1 MKYLLAFSIFIFSL
15 EVSAQIRVES
25 ERDREG
31 NVVLTAI
38 NSSMS
43 QYTIQVEFP
52 VLQNLRVMGGTSLVA
67 VSNPGQTRI
76 GTLKPI
82 NENQSTNYS
91 YSFTYVKGSIYGKS
105 KVDPIYL
112 IPVAEGT
119 EVLGMMMTHLE
130 NTIRPDAKNDM
141 YVGVSFRFDN
151 ETEIVAPRK
160 GIVVEMEMDREEGKE
175 NLAFDRGENYIEILH
190 PDGTIS
196 KIMVLKGNSQKV
208 ELGEEVVPGQV
219 LAISGGEN
227 YKNGRHVRMTVT
239 KVEKDSKGKLTNT
252 IIPVDYFTGAENK
265 KISKAQKIVV
275 SHPSE
280 IVALELSKKEL
291 KALGLN

>member
-1 MKYLLAFSIFIFSL
+1 MKYLLALIFFL
-15 EVSAQIRVES
+15 NTCALFAQIEVES

-38 NSSMS
+38 NPTMVT
-43 QYTIQVEFP
+43 YTVQVEFP
-52 VLQNLRVMGGTSLVA
+52 VLQNLRIMGGTDITA
-67 VSNPGQTRI
+67 VSNPGRSRI
-76 GTLKPI
+76 GTLKQI

-91 YSFTYVKGSIYGKS
+91 YRYTFVKGNIFGKS

-112 IPVAEGT
+112 VPVSEGT
-119 EVLGMMMTHLE
+119 EVTGMMMTHLE

-141 YVGVSFRFDN
+141 YVGVSFQFDD

-160 GIVVEMEMDREEGKE
+160 GIIVEMEMDREEGKE
-175 NLAFDRGENYIEILH
+175 NLAFDRGENFIEILH

-208 ELGEEVVPGQV
+208 ELGDEVIPGQV
-219 LAISGGEN
+219 LAISGGQN
-227 YKNGRHVRMTVT
+227 YQNGRHVRMTVT

-265 KISKAQKIVV
+265 KISKAQKIIV
-275 SHPSE
+275 SHPNE
-280 IVALELSKKEL
+280 IVALELSKREL

>member
-1 MKYLLAFSIFIFSL
+1 MKYIFALSIFICSL
-15 EVSAQIRVES
+15 DLFGQIKVES
-25 ERDREG
+25 ERDRDG

-38 NSSMS
+38 NSSLS
-43 QYTIQVEFP
+43 PYTVQVEFP
-52 VLQNLRVMGGTSLVA
+52 VLQNLRVMGGTSLIA

-76 GTLKPI
+76 GTLRRI

-91 YSFTYVKGSIYGKS
+91 LRYTYIKGSIYGKT
-105 KVDPIYL
+105 KVEPIYL

-130 NTIRPDAKNDM
+130 NTIRPDANNDM

-175 NLAFDRGENYIEILH
+175 NLAFDRKENYIEILH
-190 PDGTIS
+190 ADGTIS
-196 KIMVLKGNSQKV
+196 KIMVLKGNSQRV
-208 ELGEEVVPGQV
+208 ELGDEVIPGQV

-227 YKNGRHVRMTVT
+227 YENGRHVRMTVT